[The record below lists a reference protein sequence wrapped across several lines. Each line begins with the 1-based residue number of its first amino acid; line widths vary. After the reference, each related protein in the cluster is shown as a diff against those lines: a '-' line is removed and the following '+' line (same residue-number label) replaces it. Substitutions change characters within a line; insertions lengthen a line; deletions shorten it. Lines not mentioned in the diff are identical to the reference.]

1 MSIVIYILLVLS
13 VFINVLMYWYI
24 RQLLGQFRLGANN
37 GNIVAKAIENYQN
50 HLQSVYELES
60 YYGDTTIG
68 GLLQHTSDLLE
79 EVKNYQEYFFQE
91 IEQEKETTDE

>member
-1 MSIVIYILLVLS
+1 MSIAVYVLLVIS
-13 VFINVLMYWYI
+13 VFVNVLMYWYI
-24 RQLLGQFRLGANN
+24 RKLLDQFRLGANN
-37 GNIVAKAIENYQN
+37 GSVVVKAIENYQN

-79 EVKNYQEYFFQE
+79 EVKNYQEYFFRE
-91 IEQEKETTDE
+91 IEQENEITDE